1 MGKNTN
7 SGGKVDS
14 KVRIHDNKIVKP
26 TLYIASGSKKKMVGT
41 IAGEIVC
48 DNNGTPIP
56 YKQIGYLV
64 WPENIPKDL

>member
-14 KVRIHDNKIVKP
+14 KVRIYDNKIVKP
-26 TLYIASGSKKKMVGT
+26 TLLRAPNSKRKMVGT

-48 DNNGTPIP
+48 DNTGTPIP